1 METAPIQVKMLGGF
15 SISREEKEV
24 TVSPRSRKLC
34 LLLDCLIRERRRPVP
49 YSKLLNLLW
58 EGQPS
63 DAATLNS
70 LKAILH
76 RARNLLDELWPED
89 GRSLILSREG
99 GCQWNSQFPITEIG
113 RAHV

>member
-34 LLLDCLIRERRRPVP
+34 LLLAYLIRERRRPVP

-99 GCQWNSQFPITEIG
+99 G
-113 RAHV
+113 